1 LVGKDTTKKKESQEG
16 LKNRGFQFWAKR
28 GIFDERNTRNG
39 ASKASGWCPKPEA
52 FFFYIGVALLQGG
65 NEREN
70 RAGMA
75 MKLREDIRNI
85 AIIAHVDH
93 GKTTLVDHM
102 FRQTGTFRANQDVG
116 TRVMDSNELERERGI
131 TILAKN
137 TAVFYKSDGG
147 STVKINI
154 VDTPGHSDF
163 AGEVERT
170 LKMVDGVLL
179 LVDAAEGPLPGTK
192 FVLKKSLELSLQP
205 IVVINKIDRKDARPH
220 EVLDEVFELFLSLGA
235 KDHQLDFPSVYA
247 IAKQGIAKR
256 ELDDPSTS
264 LNPLFESIVQKV
276 PPPPGDVELPFQMLV
291 TTIDYNDYL
300 GRLGIGRVTRGTIR
314 MGAPMKIIHR
324 DGSVEDARVTKIYVF
339 EGLKRVEV
347 QEASAGDII
356 ALAGMED
363 VDIGETI
370 AEASDPT
377 PLPFVSI
384 EEPTLSMNFV
394 VNNSPFAGQ
403 EGKYVTTRHL
413 GERLAREIRSNVS
426 LRVEL
431 TDSPDVFKV
440 SGRGE
445 LHLAILIET
454 MRREGYEFQVSRPE
468 VIYKRIDDVLCEP
481 MEHVIID
488 VPDEH
493 VGVVIENLGKRKGE
507 MKNMIQVQGNTRLE
521 FIVPA
526 RGLLGF
532 RSEFMTQTK
541 GTGILHHNFHGYE
554 PYKGDLMHRTRGA
567 LVVLEDG
574 MAVPYAMWK
583 LQERSTFFV
592 EPGVRVYRGM
602 IVGEN
607 SREYDMVINVCKTK
621 HLTNMRASGSD
632 EAVRLEPPHILTLEQ
647 AIEWIGDDEYV
658 EVTPL
663 SIRLRKR
670 YLDHNERNRM
680 SKKKAEIA
688 DI

>member
-1 LVGKDTTKKKESQEG
+1 M
-16 LKNRGFQFWAKR
+16 KR
-28 GIFDERNTRNG
+28 
-39 ASKASGWCPKPEA
+39 
-52 FFFYIGVALLQGG
+52 
-65 NEREN
+65 REN
-70 RAGMA
+70 
-75 MKLREDIRNI
+75 IRNI

-102 FRQTGTFRANQDVG
+102 FRQTGTFRANQDVV

-137 TAVFYKSDGG
+137 TAVFYTPKDG
-147 STVKINI
+147 STYKINI

-235 KDHQLDFPSVYA
+235 LDHQLDFPTIYA
-247 IAKQGIAKR
+247 VAKQGIAKR
-256 ELDDPSTS
+256 ELDDPSTT
-264 LNPLFESIVQKV
+264 LAPLFETIVQKV
-276 PPPPGDVELPFQMLV
+276 PAPPGELDLPFQMLV

-300 GRLGIGRVTRGTIR
+300 GRLGIGRISRGTIKI
-314 MGAPMKIIHR
+314 GSQMKVVHR
-324 DGSVEDARVTKIYVF
+324 NGSVDDAKVTKIYVF
-339 EGLKRVEV
+339 EGLKRMEV
-347 QEASAGDII
+347 TESSAGDIV

-370 AEASDPT
+370 ADASDPS
-377 PLPFVSI
+377 PLLFVSI

-394 VNNSPFAGQ
+394 VNDSPFAGL

-431 TDSPDVFKV
+431 TDVPDVFKV

-445 LHLAILIET
+445 LHLSILIET

-468 VIYKRIDDVLCEP
+468 VICKWIDDVLCEP

-488 VPDEH
+488 IPDEY
-493 VGVVIENLGKRKGE
+493 VGVVIDNMGQRKGM

-554 PYKGDLMHRTRGA
+554 PNKGEFTHRTRGA
-567 LVVLEDG
+567 LVALEDG
-574 MAVPYAMWK
+574 TSVAYAMWK
-583 LQERSTFFV
+583 LQERSTFFI
-592 EPGVRVYRGM
+592 EPGTRVYCGM

-607 SREYDMVINVCKTK
+607 SRENDMIVNVCKGK

-632 EAVRLEPPHILTLEQ
+632 EAIRLETPHIPTLEQ
-647 AIEWIGDDEYV
+647 AIEWIGNDEYV

-670 YLDHNERNRM
+670 YLDRHERSRM
-680 SKKKAEIA
+680 SKRAAETIGSQS
-688 DI
+688 

>member
-1 LVGKDTTKKKESQEG
+1 MKQ
-16 LKNRGFQFWAKR
+16 
-28 GIFDERNTRNG
+28 
-39 ASKASGWCPKPEA
+39 
-52 FFFYIGVALLQGG
+52 
-65 NEREN
+65 REN
-70 RAGMA
+70 
-75 MKLREDIRNI
+75 IRNI

-102 FRQTGTFRANQDVG
+102 LRQTGTFRANQEVA
-116 TRVMDSNELERERGI
+116 TRVMDSNDLERERGI

-137 TAVFYKSDGG
+137 TAVFYKSPERSGG
-147 STVKINI
+147 IKINI
-154 VDTPGHSDF
+154 VDTPGHADF

-192 FVLKKSLELSLQP
+192 FVLKKSLELNLQP

-235 KDHQLDFPSVYA
+235 NDRQLDFPTVYC
-247 IAKQGIAKR
+247 IAKQGIARR
-256 ELDDPSTS
+256 ELEDDSTT
-264 LNPLFESIVQKV
+264 LAPLFEAIVTKV
-276 PPPPGDVELPFQMLV
+276 PPPPGDADSPFQMLV

-300 GRLGIGRVTRGTIR
+300 GRLGIGRVNRGTIR
-314 MGAPMKIIHR
+314 MNASMKIIHR
-324 DGSVEDARVTKIYVF
+324 EGTVEDARVTKIYTF
-339 EGLKRVEV
+339 DGLKRVEV
-347 QEASAGDII
+347 DEASAGDII

-370 AEASDPT
+370 ADAADPT
-377 PLPFVSI
+377 PLLFVSI
-384 EEPTLSMNFV
+384 EEPTLSMNFI
-394 VNNSPFAGQ
+394 VNNSPLAGQ
-403 EGKYVTTRHL
+403 EGKFITTRHL
-413 GERLAREIRSNVS
+413 GERLAKELRSNVS

-468 VIYKRIDDVLCEP
+468 VIFKRIDDVLCEP

-488 VPDEH
+488 VPDEF
-493 VGVVIENLGKRKGE
+493 VGTVIENLGQRRGE
-507 MKNMIQVQGNTRLE
+507 MKNMLQVQGNTRLE

-526 RGLLGF
+526 RGLIGF

-554 PYKGDLMHRTRGA
+554 PLKGEIATRTRGA
-567 LVVLEDG
+567 LVALEDG
-574 MAVPYAMWK
+574 LAVAYGMWK

-592 EPGVRVYRGM
+592 QPGTRVYAGM
-602 IVGEN
+602 VVGEN
-607 SREYDMVINVCKTK
+607 SREQDMVVNVCKTK
-621 HLTNMRASGSD
+621 QLTNMRASGAD
-632 EAVRLEPPHILTLEQ
+632 EAVRLEPPRVLTLEQ

-658 EVTPL
+658 EVTPQ
-663 SIRLRKR
+663 SIRLRKK
-670 YLDHNERNRM
+670 YLDHSERNRLT
-680 SKKKAEIA
+680 KKKAELVEA
-688 DI
+688 

>member
-1 LVGKDTTKKKESQEG
+1 
-16 LKNRGFQFWAKR
+16 
-28 GIFDERNTRNG
+28 
-39 ASKASGWCPKPEA
+39 
-52 FFFYIGVALLQGG
+52 
-65 NEREN
+65 
-70 RAGMA
+70 

-93 GKTTLVDHM
+93 GKTTLVDYM
-102 FRQTGTFRANQDVG
+102 LRQTGTFRANQDMG

-137 TAVFYKSDGG
+137 TAVFHSSPSYP
-147 STVKINI
+147 TVIKINI

-163 AGEVERT
+163 SGEVERT
-170 LKMVDGVLL
+170 LRMVDGVLL

-192 FVLKKSLELSLQP
+192 FVLKKSLELHLQP

-235 KDHQLDFPSVYA
+235 NNQQLDFPVVYT
-247 IAKQGIAKR
+247 IAKHGIAKR
-256 ELDDPSTS
+256 ELEDEGKN
-264 LNPLFESIVQKV
+264 LEPLFDAIISRV
-276 PPPPGDVELPFQMLV
+276 PPPPGETEAPFQMLV

-300 GRLGIGRVTRGTIR
+300 GRLGIGRIFRGTIR
-314 MGAPMKIIHR
+314 LGSAMKVVHH
-324 DGSVEDARVTKIYVF
+324 DGSVEDARVTKIYTF
-339 EGLKRVEV
+339 QGLKRLEV
-347 QEASAGDII
+347 NEASAGDII

-370 AEASDPT
+370 ADASDPR
-377 PLPFVSI
+377 PLPFTSI

-394 VNNSPFAGQ
+394 VNNSPFAGL

-413 GERLAREIRSNVS
+413 GERLARELRSNVS

-454 MRREGYEFQVSRPE
+454 MRREGFEFQVSRPE
-468 VIYKRIDDVLCEP
+468 VILKRIADVLCEP

-488 VPDEH
+488 VPDEF
-493 VGVVIENLGKRKGE
+493 VGTVMENLGQRKGE
-507 MKNMIQVQGNTRLE
+507 LKNMIQIQGNTRLE
-521 FIVPA
+521 FTVPA
-526 RGLLGF
+526 RGLIGF
-532 RSEFMTQTK
+532 RSDFLTQTK

-554 PYKGDLMHRTRGA
+554 PFKGELSHRTKGA
-567 LVVLEDG
+567 LVALEDG
-574 MAVPYAMWK
+574 VAVAYGMWK
-583 LQERSTFFV
+583 LQERSRFFL
-592 EPGVRVYRGM
+592 EPGSRVYAGM
-602 IVGEN
+602 VVGEN
-607 SREYDMVINVCKTK
+607 SREQDMVVNVCKTK

-632 EAVRLEPPHILTLEQ
+632 EAVRLEPPHVPSLEQ
-647 AIEWIGDDEYV
+647 AIEWIADDEFV
-658 EVTPL
+658 EVTPK

-680 SKKKAEIA
+680 SRKKTEIVEV
-688 DI
+688 

>member
-1 LVGKDTTKKKESQEG
+1 
-16 LKNRGFQFWAKR
+16 
-28 GIFDERNTRNG
+28 
-39 ASKASGWCPKPEA
+39 
-52 FFFYIGVALLQGG
+52 
-65 NEREN
+65 
-70 RAGMA
+70 
-75 MKLREDIRNI
+75 MKQRDDIRNI

-102 FRQTGTFRANQDVG
+102 LRQTGTFRANQELV

-137 TAVFYKSDGG
+137 TSVFYKSKAHPKG
-147 STVKINI
+147 VKINI

-192 FVLKKSLELSLQP
+192 FVLKKSLELNLQP
-205 IVVINKIDRKDARPH
+205 IVVINKIDRKDARAH

-235 KDHQLDFPSVYA
+235 HDHQLDFPTIYS
-247 IAKQGIAKR
+247 IAKQGIARR
-256 ELDDPSTS
+256 ELEQESAN
-264 LNPLFESIVQKV
+264 LEPLFEAIINKV
-276 PPPPGDVELPFQMLV
+276 PAPPGEADEPFKMLV

-300 GRLGIGRVTRGTIR
+300 GRLGIGRISRGTIKL
-314 MGAPMKIIHR
+314 GAPMKVVHYT
-324 DGSVEDARVTKIYVF
+324 GTVEDARVTKIYTF
-339 EGLKRVEV
+339 DGLKRIEV
-347 QEASAGDII
+347 TEASAGDII

-370 AEASDPT
+370 ADASDPT

-384 EEPTLSMNFV
+384 EEPTLSMNFI

-413 GERLAREIRSNVS
+413 GERLTRELRSNVS

-445 LHLAILIET
+445 LHLGILIET

-468 VIYKRIDDVLCEP
+468 VIYKRIADVLSEP

-488 VPDEH
+488 VPDEF
-493 VGVVIENLGKRKGE
+493 VGTVIENLGQRRGE
-507 MKNMIQVQGNTRLE
+507 MKHMVQVQGNTRLE

-526 RGLLGF
+526 RGLIGF

-554 PYKGDLMHRTRGA
+554 PAKGEIATRTRGA
-567 LVVLEDG
+567 LIVLEEG
-574 MAVPYAMWK
+574 IAVPYAMFK
-583 LQERSTFFV
+583 LQERSTFFIV
-592 EPGVRVYRGM
+592 PGIRVYTGM
-602 IVGEN
+602 VVGEN
-607 SREYDMVINVCKTK
+607 SREHDMVINVCKTK
-621 HLTNMRASGSD
+621 HLTNMRASGAD
-632 EAVRLEPPHILTLEQ
+632 EAIRLETPRIMSLEQ

-658 EVTPL
+658 EVTPQ

-680 SKKKAEIA
+680 SKKKAEMA
-688 DI
+688 EV